1 MTARK
6 RADELT
12 RQHEA
17 ALAHT
22 LRVSTLG
29 EMAAGL
35 AHELNQPLAAIV
47 SYARGCTRRLRSGRA
62 TPNDLVPAIDQISA
76 EALRAGEYIR
86 HLRAFITK
94 DKPSREPVDVS
105 ALLHDVARLVAPEA
119 RRLGASIELEIAS
132 SPLVVVGTR
141 IQIEQVILNLVRNA
155 LDAMRGAPI
164 ERRSVAIHAASAC
177 EGGVVI
183 AVRDAGAGLSPEV
196 APQVFD
202 PFFTTK
208 PEGMGM
214 GLAISRSIVE
224 AHGGHIR
231 ATPNDTH
238 GTTFWVELPPDV
250 DEDRAPLRTGRRAP

>member
-1 MTARK
+1 
-6 RADELT
+6 
-12 RQHEA
+12 
-17 ALAHT
+17 
-22 LRVSTLG
+22 
-29 EMAAGL
+29 MAAGL

-47 SYARGCTRRLRSGRA
+47 GYARGCTRRLRSA
-62 TPNDLVPAIDQISA
+62 TVTPSDIVPAIDQISA

-86 HLRAFITK
+86 HLRAFVRK
-94 DKPSREPVDVS
+94 DQPSREPVDVS

-119 RRLGASIELEIAS
+119 RRLGASIELEVSS

-155 LDAMRGAPI
+155 LDAMREAPI
-164 ERRSVAIHAASAC
+164 ERRSVTIHAASAS
-177 EGGVVI
+177 EGGVII
-183 AVRDAGAGLSPEV
+183 AVHDAGTGLSPEV

-224 AHGGHIR
+224 AHGGEIR
-231 ATPNDTH
+231 ATPNETH
-238 GTTFWVELPPDV
+238 GTTFWVELPRDV
-250 DEDRAPLRTGRRAP
+250 DKARAWPAASGSGRGDRGRARA